1 MENVVEYKSS
11 GRQIANEDY
20 QCIIKKYI
28 HGTTV
33 SDIYH
38 DKQIHDQ
45 IYRYAKDV
53 DYRILKTDIQP
64 LPDMLTWVNAKEVGL
79 KGDGVTDDT
88 QALKEAIEKYE
99 TIYFPQGEYIF
110 QIQLS

>member
-1 MENVVEYKSS
+1 MLLNIRAVAD
-11 GRQIANEDY
+11 RLLNEDY

-99 TIYFPQGEYIF
+99 QYIFHRVNIFF